1 MYEFRWIDWNIE
13 KCASHGVNPSDV
25 ESAVRNARR
34 PYPKRIEDEK
44 ILIWGQSQSGR
55 HLQVILLVEED
66 DCLFVIHAR
75 PLTPK
80 EVHSYRRKIR

>member
-25 ESAVRNARR
+25 ESVVRNATR
-34 PYPKRIEDEK
+34 PYPKRIEDEE
-44 ILIWGQSQSGR
+44 ILIWGKSQSGR
-55 HLQVILLVEED
+55 YLQVIRLVE
-66 DCLFVIHAR
+66 AR